1 MKKTTRFLNL
11 VAAAAA
17 AVCMAPASAANI
29 VLWDTTNSF
38 GKAPNGAAALFAFQ
52 KAANY
57 WNQTLT
63 NDVTI
68 NIQISFDSLAAGVL
82 GSTLSYKQ
90 DVLISDTYAA
100 LKANAAQA
108 GASQLDKIAAANL
121 TPLNANG
128 SLAMRVNQ
136 YKDVANKW
144 GYDTNAG
151 SVLNSRDGY
160 LNQVLYANQS
170 VVKALGLTGVAGP
183 KGNNQ
188 FDAKMSFSSNFAF
201 DFDPTNGISAGTYDF
216 TAVAVHELGHALGFV
231 SGTDYFDV
239 YGFGKYADQKG
250 PGADA
255 LLNGHA
261 NFDEES
267 IGSTLDL
274 FRYGSTVA
282 NGRYQLQ
289 WGANKTAFFSI
300 DGKNPFNKVDTDQ
313 ETGFFSTG
321 RYTGDGQQASHWKD
335 NLGYADSGSPSCIF
349 GTRAIGIMDPTAG
362 ACDMGELTQND
373 LAAFD
378 AMGWNTSVDVLG
390 NPTYKASSVDVF
402 AINGLATAVP
412 EPATYAQLALGLG
425 VVGFLLRSRRKNEQ
439 A

>member
-1 MKKTTRFLNL
+1 MKKTRFLNI

-17 AVCMAPASAANI
+17 AICVAPAGAANI
-29 VLWDTTNSF
+29 VLIDSSNSF
-38 GKAPNGAAALFAFQ
+38 GKSPNGAAALFAFQ

-68 NIQISFDSLAAGVL
+68 NIQISFDSLGAGVL
-82 GSTLSYKQ
+82 GSTQSYKQ
-90 DVLISDTYAA
+90 DVLISDTYGA

-121 TPLNANG
+121 TALNDQG

-136 YKDVANKW
+136 YKDVANQLGFDNNAATRLSNGN
-144 GYDTNAG
+144 GYM
-151 SVLNSRDGY
+151 
-160 LNQVLYANQS
+160 NQALYANQA
-170 VVKALGLTGVAGP
+170 VVKALGLESVAGA

-201 DFDPTNGISAGTYDF
+201 DYDPTNGISAGAYDF

-239 YGFGKYADQKG
+239 YGYGKYADQKG
-250 PGADA
+250 PGAD
-255 LLNGHA
+255 LML
-261 NFDEES
+261 NFDNES

-274 FRYGSTVA
+274 FRYGNSVV
-282 NGRYQLQ
+282 NGRYQLM
-289 WGANKTAFFSI
+289 WGAAKTAFFSI
-300 DGKNPFNKVDTDQ
+300 DGKTVFNMSDVDQ
-313 ETGFFSTG
+313 EAAFFSTG

-335 NLGYADSGSPSCIF
+335 NLGALDSSQPSCIF
-349 GTRAIGIMDPTAG
+349 GTRAVGVMDPTAG

-378 AMGWNTSVDVLG
+378 AMGWNTNVDVMS
-390 NPTYKASSVDVF
+390 NPAYKATSADVF
-402 AINGLATAVP
+402 AMAGLASAVP
-412 EPATYAQLALGLG
+412 EPASYAQLLLGLG
-425 VVGFLLRSRRKNEQ
+425 VVGFMLRARRQ
-439 A
+439 RDRA